1 MVSEG
6 DERELARD
14 YAALRA
20 AYAEGAFLI
29 RAWRLQ
35 ALLEARANFNPAQP
49 RVPRGYRFGGRW
61 TGPGGDRGG
70 PARDDGRARI
80 VAVSHDPDEP
90 KIPDR
95 RPARARE
102 RNRIGR
108 AAARYLRTLPHW
120 QQVRFLWRVGWL
132 ANEAG
137 HTIRSYSDEPRALE
151 ELKERATFPR
161 PGYDIH
167 HIVEKTPAYRDGFSR
182 EMIESPDNKV
192 LVPRYKHWE
201 ITAWYAKRNGKF
213 GGLSPREALR
223 NATWRRRVEIGLSAL
238 REHGVLR

>member
-6 DERELARD
+6 DERELARE

-29 RAWRLQ
+29 RAWHLQ

-61 TGPGGDRGG
+61 TGPGGDWGG

-137 HTIRSYSDEPRALE
+137 HTIRSYFDEPRYAAGDTVLLTATLTAAGAPLLGADVHAQISRPQDGAGGTYGE
-151 ELKERATFPR
+151 PSRPRAGRTRAER
-161 PGYDIH
+161 
-167 HIVEKTPAYRDGFSR
+167 
-182 EMIESPDNKV
+182 
-192 LVPRYKHWE
+192 
-201 ITAWYAKRNGKF
+201 
-213 GGLSPREALR
+213 
-223 NATWRRRVEIGLSAL
+223 
-238 REHGVLR
+238 

>member
-29 RAWRLQ
+29 RAWHLQ
-35 ALLEARANFNPAQP
+35 ALLEARANFNPGQP

-61 TGPGGDRGG
+61 TGPGGDWGG

-80 VAVSHDPDEP
+80 VAVSGDPDEP
-90 KIPDR
+90 KIPHR
-95 RPARARE
+95 RPARARQ

-108 AAARYLRTLPHW
+108 AAARYLRTLPLW
-120 QQVRFLWRVGWL
+120 QQVRFLARVGWL

-137 HTIRSYSDEPRALE
+137 HTTRSYSDEPRALE
-151 ELKERATFPR
+151 ELKERATVPS

-201 ITAWYAKRNGKF
+201 ITAWYASKNEEWGGVSPRAYLRGRNWEERELMGRYALRKF
-213 GGLSPREALR
+213 G
-223 NATWRRRVEIGLSAL
+223 
-238 REHGVLR
+238 VLK